1 MQVVGTVLL
10 LSQGRRLFPVALTA
24 AGGEPRMQVI
34 VPYRRLSFP
43 SVSVKVCPC
52 MQAPLLEHCP
62 LSTRSCNSDCWALC
76 RRLCPARYRG

>member
-34 VPYRRLSFP
+34 VPYR
-43 SVSVKVCPC
+43 
-52 MQAPLLEHCP
+52 
-62 LSTRSCNSDCWALC
+62 
-76 RRLCPARYRG
+76 